1 MGRVTEF
8 GRQIRWY
15 VGALMGD
22 GHYQRYVA
30 HRRRAHPGEPVITE
44 AEYWRMR
51 HREADLNPGAR
62 CC

>member
-1 MGRVTEF
+1 MGRLVAV

-22 GHYQRYVA
+22 SHYQQYVA
-30 HRRRAHPGEPVITE
+30 HRRRAHPGEAVLSE
-44 AEYWRMR
+44 SEYWRMR
-51 HREADLNPGAR
+51 HRQADLNPGAR

>member
-1 MGRVTEF
+1 MGGMGRL
-8 GRQIRWY
+8 GRHIRWY

-22 GHYQRYVA
+22 SHYQRYIA
-30 HRRRAHPGEPVITE
+30 HRRRVHPGEPCVSE

-51 HREADLNPGAR
+51 HREAEARPGAR

>member
-1 MGRVTEF
+1 MGRLAGI

-22 GHYQRYVA
+22 SHYQRYVA
-30 HRRRAHPGEPVITE
+30 HRRRMHPGEAIVGE
-44 AEYWRMR
+44 AEYWRLR
-51 HREADLNPGAR
+51 YRQADADPGAR

>member
-1 MGRVTEF
+1 MGRSTEC

-22 GHYQRYVA
+22 NHYQRYVA
-30 HRRRAHPGEPVITE
+30 HRRRAHPGEPVISE

-51 HREADLNPGAR
+51 HRQAEVNPGAR

>member
-1 MGRVTEF
+1 MGRLTEY

-22 GHYQRYVA
+22 SHYQRYVA
-30 HRRRAHPGEPVITE
+30 HRRRAHPGQGVLSES
-44 AEYWRMR
+44 EYWRMR
-51 HREADLNPGAR
+51 HREAELNPGAR